1 MKKRS
6 RGNDSRLVGSRQ
18 LAKSLLLAVTYH
30 SHLRHLYSRIETL
43 MTESKQPKI
52 SGEVTRAKIKL
63 GVACIRTVKYNR
75 LAPWSKQRYLGIIFL
90 GEKQLHVGLTP
101 GSIGGYKLH
110 TVYYTDRPHSI
121 LIVQRKLKFSPTYYR
136 GGTYHYKCFPKL
148 KDLYSILNP
157 NNYGKFIGSS
167 TEVDTNGCLRAHK
180 QSLLLI
186 SYVFAQYYWVNR
198 RISNLTFMSIPFPF
212 TLFGENDSSESGHW
226 SICTL
231 GFFKKYVSKM

>member
-90 GEKQLHVGLTP
+90 GEKQLHVGPTP
-101 GSIGGYKLH
+101 GSIGGYKHTWYLSRTPRTYSCKKIFAGVNFYRFNAKNWQI
-110 TVYYTDRPHSI
+110 TVYFAVITHKFGNLLCI
-121 LIVQRKLKFSPTYYR
+121 LP
-136 GGTYHYKCFPKL
+136 
-148 KDLYSILNP
+148 
-157 NNYGKFIGSS
+157 
-167 TEVDTNGCLRAHK
+167 
-180 QSLLLI
+180 
-186 SYVFAQYYWVNR
+186 
-198 RISNLTFMSIPFPF
+198 
-212 TLFGENDSSESGHW
+212 
-226 SICTL
+226 
-231 GFFKKYVSKM
+231 